1 MVEAM
6 GAVEVVLMQAV
17 AVVLVAKE
25 VVIVAVRVG
34 LGMLLAMSVVG
45 AAVRYK
51 DTVVVAILPP
61 YYCRPSWHPYLP
73 QLL

>member
-6 GAVEVVLMQAV
+6 VAVEVVLMQAV

-34 LGMLLAMSVVG
+34 LGTLLAMSVVG
-45 AAVRYK
+45 AAVR
-51 DTVVVAILPP
+51 V
-61 YYCRPSWHPYLP
+61 R
-73 QLL
+73 

>member
-6 GAVEVVLMQAV
+6 VAVEVVLMQAV

-34 LGMLLAMSVVG
+34 LEMLLAMSVVRAG
-45 AAVRYK
+45 VR
-51 DTVVVAILPP
+51 VRL
-61 YYCRPSWHPYLP
+61 
-73 QLL
+73 